1 MELNARF
8 RGYLPVVID
17 VETGGFDRSRH
28 ALLQIAIVLLEWEN
42 EQLHPSHTQ
51 VWNLIP
57 HADTEVE
64 DASLKITG
72 IDLNDSSRNAISE
85 GDAIQ
90 ECFRVVRR
98 AVRDAHCQRAIVTA
112 HNGHFDLGFLSTG
125 SERNNIKRNPF
136 HPFSVID
143 TASLAAVAFGHT
155 VLSEACTRAGID
167 FNEENA
173 HSAEYDA
180 EATAALFCRIVNAS
194 GFELPI

>member
-17 VETGGFDRSRH
+17 IETGGFDRSRH
-28 ALLQIAIVLLEWEN
+28 ALLQIAIVLLDWEN
-42 EQLHPSHTQ
+42 EQLLPTHTH
-51 VWNLIP
+51 VWDLIP

-64 DASLKITG
+64 DASLQITG

-85 GDAIQ
+85 GEAIQ

-98 AVRDAHCQRAIVTA
+98 AVRDARCQRAIVTA
-112 HNGHFDLGFLSTG
+112 HNGHFDHGFLTSG

-143 TASLAAVAFGHT
+143 TASLAAVALGHT
-155 VLSEACTRAGID
+155 VLSEACVRAGID
-167 FNEENA
+167 FDEENA

-194 GFELPI
+194 GFELPM

>member
-1 MELNARF
+1 MYHFTIRDA
-8 RGYLPVVID
+8 P
-17 VETGGFDRSRH
+17 TG
-28 ALLQIAIVLLEWEN
+28 
-42 EQLHPSHTQ
+42 
-51 VWNLIP
+51 
-57 HADTEVE
+57 TECVRRIGMDIRPLDSKFGAE
-64 DASLKITG
+64 ITG

-98 AVRDAHCQRAIVTA
+98 AVRDARCQRAIVTA
-112 HNGHFDLGFLSTG
+112 HNGHFDHGFLTTG

-155 VLSEACTRAGID
+155 VLSEACVRAGINFD
-167 FNEENA
+167 EENA

-194 GFELPI
+194 GFELPM

>member
-17 VETGGFDRSRH
+17 IETGGFDRSRH
-28 ALLQIAIVLLEWEN
+28 ALLQIAIVLLDWDDD
-42 EQLHPSHTQ
+42 QLHPASTH
-51 VWNLIP
+51 VWDLIP
-57 HADTEVE
+57 HADMDVDE
-64 DASLKITG
+64 ASLQVTG
-72 IDLNDSSRNAISE
+72 IDLNDPDRDAISE
-85 GDAIQ
+85 GEALQ
-90 ECFRVVRR
+90 ECFRVVRH
-98 AVRDAHCQRAIVTA
+98 AVRNAHCQRAIVTA
-112 HNGHFDLGFLSTG
+112 HNGHFDHGFLATG

-155 VLSEACTRAGID
+155 VLSEACARAGINFD
-167 FNEENA
+167 EENA
-173 HSAEYDA
+173 HDAAYDA